1 MDPHDIIGTI
11 GVLLIVSAYL
21 LLQLRRIRPQELRYS
36 LANAAGATLVLYSL
50 WFDFN
55 TSAAFVEGFWLLI
68 SLYGVVT
75 ALKDRR
81 KRP

>member
-55 TSAAFVEGFWLLI
+55 ASAAFVEGFWLLI